1 MSTARTSRLRALRTL
16 FAASAALAA
25 TSSAVPVAAAEHDGF
40 EIAGKDET
48 FVARVKGNA
57 QADARFFDSGGTNQF
72 LVRSARPILDID
84 VGKHVGFRIA
94 PELAPSPTLQD
105 AYGSVRFAKEL
116 RLRVGKFKSPVG
128 MERLIDEA
136 DTEFLERAFPTAI
149 APNRDVGVQLH
160 GEIGPRTLT
169 WAIGVF
175 DGAPDGGSVDGDTGD
190 KKDVAMRVFARPFAQ
205 TSLCAL
211 RRLGFGVAGT
221 YGTHTGSPASYRTS
235 GQNVFFAFAKD
246 VLQRGAHARFTP
258 QASWYVGPVG
268 AWFEWIRSSMA
279 VVDAKGRGATVVATA
294 WQAGLAWVVTG
305 EDATD
310 EGVAPRRP
318 FDPKHG
324 HYGALEVVARVSEL
338 RMGAAAFDGYA
349 DPRASARR
357 ARAMAV
363 GATWHLQRRVKIVIN
378 LERTTFLGGA
388 GDGDRHP
395 ELLVGGR
402 LQVAF

>member
-1 MSTARTSRLRALRTL
+1 
-16 FAASAALAA
+16 
-25 TSSAVPVAAAEHDGF
+25 
-40 EIAGKDET
+40 
-48 FVARVKGNA
+48 VARVKGNA
-57 QADARFFDSGGTNQF
+57 QADARFFDGGGTNQF

-84 VGKHVGFRIA
+84 VGKNVGFRIA
-94 PELAPSPTLQD
+94 PELAPTPTLQD

-175 DGAPDGGSVDGDTGD
+175 DGAPDGASVDGDVGD
-190 KKDVAMRVFARPFAQ
+190 KKDVAARVFARPFAE
-205 TSLCAL
+205 TRLWAL
-211 RRLGFGVAGT
+211 QRLGFGVAGT
-221 YGTHTGSPASYRTS
+221 YGTHAGAPASYRTS
-235 GQNVFFAFAKD
+235 GQNVFFSFAKD
-246 VLQRGAHARFTP
+246 VLQSGAHARFSP

-279 VVDAKGRGATVVATA
+279 LVDAKSRSGNVVVSA

-318 FDPKHG
+318 FDPKNRRF
-324 HYGALEVVARVSEL
+324 GALEVVARVSEL

-349 DPRASARR
+349 DAKVSARR

-363 GATWHLQRRVKIVIN
+363 GATWHLQRRVKVVVDV
-378 LERTTFLGGA
+378 ERTTFVGGA
-388 GDGDRHP
+388 ADGDRP
-395 ELLVGGR
+395 TEMLVGGR